1 MRKLAALKSWGYEVA
16 KGQYLWWRMM
26 TKLDAIEIESTHVI
40 EIDLTDR
47 AEDIAEK
54 LMDMEDSNSRECRTY
69 LCRTY

>member
-40 EIDLTDR
+40 EIDPIVTWPELQRFFDR
-47 AEDIAEK
+47 P
-54 LMDMEDSNSRECRTY
+54 Y
-69 LCRTY
+69 

>member
-40 EIDLTDR
+40 EIDPILPWPELDQRFFDSPYYVTLDQPMER
-47 AEDIAEK
+47 AA
-54 LMDMEDSNSRECRTY
+54 
-69 LCRTY
+69 